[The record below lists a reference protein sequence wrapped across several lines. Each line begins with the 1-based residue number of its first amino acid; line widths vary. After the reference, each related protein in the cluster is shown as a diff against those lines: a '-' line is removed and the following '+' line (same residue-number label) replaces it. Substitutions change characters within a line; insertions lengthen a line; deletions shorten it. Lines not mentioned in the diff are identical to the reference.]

1 MAGDEMIRCTNVGIE
16 PSEECEDIC
25 VISNKC
31 GALKQWR
38 KEEKMKYTKANY
50 QTRLINSIRA
60 FGEWVS
66 ENAEK
71 IGNDVEGRTSLDIM
85 ASWNCGGDLQPDIS
99 IDHRYVSREATEA
112 MLNVKIKEEGND
124 ENI

>member
-1 MAGDEMIRCTNVGIE
+1 MIRCTNVGVE

-31 GALKQWR
+31 GSLMQWR

-66 ENAEK
+66 DNAEQ
-71 IGNDVEGRTSLDIM
+71 ISSGIECMTSLDIM
-85 ASWNCGGDLQPDIS
+85 ASWDCGNDSQPDIS
-99 IDHRYVSREATEA
+99 ITHRYMPREATEA
-112 MLNVKIKEEGND
+112 MFKTRGD
-124 ENI
+124 E